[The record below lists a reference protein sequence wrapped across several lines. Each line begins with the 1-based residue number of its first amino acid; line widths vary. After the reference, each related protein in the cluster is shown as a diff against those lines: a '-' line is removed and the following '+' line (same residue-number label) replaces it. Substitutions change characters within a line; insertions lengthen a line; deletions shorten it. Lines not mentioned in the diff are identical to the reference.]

1 MRDCVCFIYANIKGQ
16 AKPVGTAFFLALPIR
31 DHLVTVVVVTALHV
45 IAKIQ
50 QHSDDGRTFLRVNA
64 KQGGFHIVEVDTG
77 SWVKPDQTDE
87 IVDVC
92 FCAWPFHW
100 DASDFDIRYFSADTA
115 ATKDVMTAQGLG
127 VGNEVAFPGLFVNH
141 HGQKRNEPIV
151 RFGHVSAMPSE
162 PVTTKHGEI
171 EAYLI
176 EARSVGGLSGS
187 PVFLD
192 PGRFRLSKNGDTR
205 EWRATGDPGGY
216 LLGVM
221 HGHWDAPKEAVEVD
235 VEEAPEGD
243 YFGMSKEYI
252 NMGIA
257 VVTPI
262 DKLLNL
268 IDSSPLRVAIDAAKE
283 TPSGPEGG
291 TMLVQLDADMKPI
304 PGSATLLPREQGQ
317 PTEADSTKGEGTQY

>member
-16 AKPVGTAFFLALPIR
+16 ARPVGTAFFVSLPIR
-31 DHLVTVVVVTALHV
+31 EHLVTVIVVTALHV

-64 KQGGFHIVEVDTG
+64 KQGGFHIVEVATD
-77 SWVKPDQTDE
+77 SWVKPDQAEE

-92 FCAWPFHW
+92 FCAWPFPW
-100 DASDFDIRYFSADTA
+100 GESDFDIRYFSADIA

-141 HGQKRNEPIV
+141 HGQNRNEPIV
-151 RFGHVSAMPSE
+151 RFGHISAMPSE
-162 PVTTKHGEI
+162 PVSTQHGEI
-171 EAYLI
+171 QAYLI

-192 PGRFRLSKNGDTR
+192 PGLFRHSEETQTR

-221 HGHWDAPKEAVEVD
+221 HGHWDAPKEAAEVD
-235 VEEAPEGD
+235 AEEAPEGD
-243 YFGMSKEYI
+243 YFGISKEYI

-262 DKLLNL
+262 DKLLNV
-268 IDSSPLRVAIDAAKE
+268 IDDSPMRAVIDAAKE
-283 TPSGPEGG
+283 APTGPQGG
-291 TMLVQLDADMKPI
+291 TVVVQLDADMKPI
-304 PGSATLLPREQGQ
+304 PGGATVIPREQPPPEQ
-317 PTEADSTKGEGTQY
+317 Q